1 MAKQSNTC
9 GVIQVETSTIVHL
22 IPVNEMRYS
31 DPDRVSDLQAL
42 VAQLVLSSSKKGRP
56 SKQSKDEVLH
66 AA

>member
-9 GVIQVETSTIVHL
+9 DTTQIETSTIVHL
-22 IPVNEMRYS
+22 IPVNEMRFS

-42 VAQLVLSSSKKGRP
+42 VAQMVLSCSKKGRP
-56 SKQSKDEVLH
+56 SKQSKDEVPH